1 MPSELQIAASRA
13 NGAKSRGPI
22 TPEGKRNSNRNN
34 IRHGLV
40 AETVVIDNESLP
52 RFASLLASL
61 TADLQP
67 QDDTEASL
75 IETMAVARW
84 RQMRL
89 WALEKSGL
97 DYEIRKQEGEIVSED
112 APTRAFLAFRG
123 ITDQS
128 RSLELI
134 NRYETRCDRQYLRLL
149 RHFRRLRKFPL
160 EPGNPLKTES
170 APDL

>member
-1 MPSELQIAASRA
+1 MLDATTQA
-13 NGAKSRGPI
+13 
-22 TPEGKRNSNRNN
+22 
-34 IRHGLV
+34 HGLFWM
-40 AETVVIDNESLP
+40 S
-52 RFASLLASL
+52 
-61 TADLQP
+61 
-67 QDDTEASL
+67 DDGIRQT

-89 WALEKSGL
+89 WAFEKSGL
-97 DYEIRKQEGEIVSED
+97 DHEIGKQEGDITSED